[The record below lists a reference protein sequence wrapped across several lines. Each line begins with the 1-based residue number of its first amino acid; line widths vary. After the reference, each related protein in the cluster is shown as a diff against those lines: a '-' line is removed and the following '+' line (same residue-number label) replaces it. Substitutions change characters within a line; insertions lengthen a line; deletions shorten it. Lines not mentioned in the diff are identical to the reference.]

1 MQVSSSFQRFRHHH
15 FSRQTSIARHSPDSK
30 FTTEIV
36 KAHKKF
42 MSYLNKTEQ
51 LIVKK
56 HLIQNQDVSEKLKTH
71 MATILR
77 AIISALTHV
86 KNDPLTDIYE
96 KINLLT
102 ELAGDNLSEMSKR
115 VLKKKR
121 FSNFEHRK
129 CQRQQDIQNL
139 VNKESVLLDHRC
151 EDHLKIFL

>member
-1 MQVSSSFQRFRHHH
+1 
-15 FSRQTSIARHSPDSK
+15 
-30 FTTEIV
+30 
-36 KAHKKF
+36 
-42 MSYLNKTEQ
+42 
-51 LIVKK
+51 
-56 HLIQNQDVSEKLKTH
+56 

-129 CQRQQDIQNL
+129 CQRQ
-139 VNKESVLLDHRC
+139 
-151 EDHLKIFL
+151 